1 MNGGGEEFSTSQPMV
16 LIKGASHVNYVGM
29 RAGRCSVAWTGGG
42 SGSLIIPAGVLAQFV
57 SPASR
62 TERRDR
68 CVAEFRVVVAEV
80 VRVRVCRSE
89 LTFLKNKET
98 RDTGRQAHGN

>member
-1 MNGGGEEFSTSQPMV
+1 M
-16 LIKGASHVNYVGM
+16 NYVGM
-29 RAGRCSVAWTGGG
+29 RAGTGRCSVAWTGGG
-42 SGSLIIPAGVLAQFV
+42 SGSLIIPAGVLTQFV
-57 SPASR
+57 SRSR
-62 TERRDR
+62 LPHRAAGERRDR
-68 CVAEFRVVVAEV
+68 CVAEFRVVVRAEV